1 MRRVRHP
8 RGPAPPGKLLR
19 SSLLFQNRL
28 SKLVS
33 QKKFFSPR
41 VAGLNASD
49 LAETTVEKKRVA
61 KTKKRAE
68 NIEESLELVEK
79 GKGINGRMDDR
90 DETIIPKRKQ
100 EKAKEKNRIGNSSM
114 DGVVERVGQ
123 LAIDQTELTSARRKK
138 IPKSILRRG
147 KPSEAVE
154 TAEDDDDGVEDA
166 EDVEDSIVSGFVVTG
181 RSRSDVTRKP
191 RLNTV
196 VEQDWDFESAISTS
210 ARKAPNSYNGENVFS
225 CDNCETTYDDAKDLR
240 RHMKAKHR

>member
-1 MRRVRHP
+1 M
-8 RGPAPPGKLLR
+8 AFKKFSQN
-19 SSLLFQNRL
+19 SSAFKICFPKKFDFQNI
-28 SKLVS
+28 
-33 QKKFFSPR
+33 FPR

-79 GKGINGRMDDR
+79 GKGINGRSVANDR
-90 DETIIPKRKQ
+90 GETIIPKRKQ

-114 DGVVERVGQ
+114 DRVVERVGQ
-123 LAIDQTELTSARRKK
+123 LVIDQTELTSARRKK

-154 TAEDDDDGVEDA
+154 TAEDDDGVEDA

-196 VEQDWDFESAISTS
+196 VEQDWDFEISTS

>member
-1 MRRVRHP
+1 M
-8 RGPAPPGKLLR
+8 AFKKFSQN
-19 SSLLFQNRL
+19 SSAFKICFPKKFDFQNI
-28 SKLVS
+28 
-33 QKKFFSPR
+33 FPR

-79 GKGINGRMDDR
+79 GKGINGRSVANDR
-90 DETIIPKRKQ
+90 GETIIPKRKQ

-114 DGVVERVGQ
+114 ERVVERVGQ
-123 LAIDQTELTSARRKK
+123 LAIDQTELRSARRKK
-138 IPKSILRRG
+138 ITKSILRRG
-147 KPSEAVE
+147 KPSEVTEAEE
-154 TAEDDDDGVEDA
+154 TAEDDDDVEDA

-225 CDNCETTYDDAKDLR
+225 CDSCETTYDDAKDLR